1 MEYETAGDPMSNL
14 KWTRKTTEN
23 ISNELSSL
31 NIHVSKTTVGKLLK
45 KMGFSLKT
53 NVKKISNGGK
63 KVSKREQEERNL
75 QFKYINEK
83 RKVFVNNNLPV
94 ISVDCKKKELIG
106 NFKNPG
112 IRYRKEVD
120 LVNDH
125 DFTSYAVGK
134 AIPFGVYDESFNM
147 GTVYVGQ
154 QLWNGKRLISSD
166 TPEFAVECIEKWWKS
181 FGINN
186 YPKTKEILILA
197 DAGGSNGYRPHMW
210 KHKIQELLCN
220 KYGLKVTIC
229 HYYPGSSKWNPIE
242 HRLFSE
248 ISKNLQGVPLKDY
261 NTILRYIR
269 TTKTKTGLKVNAELI
284 TKEYKKG
291 INVSKNNIENL
302 KINRHEFLAKLN
314 YTINPKR

>member
-14 KWTRKTTEN
+14 KWTRKTTEK

-53 NVKKISNGGK
+53 NVKKISKGGK

-134 AIPFGVYDESFNM
+134 AIPFGIYDESFNM

-210 KHKIQELLCN
+210 KHKM
-220 KYGLKVTIC
+220 
-229 HYYPGSSKWNPIE
+229 
-242 HRLFSE
+242 FSE